1 MRFQFHYSPLRLHV
15 CLSGW
20 PIGWAPLPSCVCGP
34 PTFPQQPDELH
45 YAELSIAMPRNY
57 GTASGGVALGASGVS
72 GGVAGGIN
80 SGPMLGPNDPLL
92 ANNMNPPAYDY
103 FNEPTVYAQIDHF
116 KTMPMGNRNPAMH
129 HQMTVVTSPIGTVLT
144 PTGFHPGQHPSHHA
158 QHAMMQM
165 PPSAQQMHAMD
176 CMAIVNANAAAAALS
191 TQTLKQSP
199 SSYQTIVAAAN
210 HPHQMQGTTVTG
222 MATMPGNAVTPTAT
236 ATAQTNPYSR
246 EIVTVRTPLLYTQQE
261 SCV

>member
-1 MRFQFHYSPLRLHV
+1 MRFQFHYSPLRLHTY
-15 CLSGW
+15 LSGW
-20 PIGWAPLPSCVCGP
+20 PTGWLFYHHTPHSSCVCGA
-34 PTFPQQPDELH
+34 PTFSQQPDELH

-57 GTASGGVALGASGVS
+57 GTASGGGALGAGIGG
-72 GGVAGGIN
+72 GGVCGIN
-80 SGPMLGPNDPLL
+80 NGPILGSNDPLL
-92 ANNMNPPAYDY
+92 ANSMSPPAYDY

-116 KTMPMGNRNPAMH
+116 KTMPMSNRNPAMH

-144 PTGFHPGQHPSHHA
+144 PTGFHPGQIPLTHSHHA
-158 QHAMMQM
+158 QHALMQM
-165 PPSAQQMHAMD
+165 PPSSQQMHAMD
-176 CMAIVNANAAAAALS
+176 CMAIANSNATAAALS

-199 SSYQTIVAAAN
+199 SSYQAIVAA
-210 HPHQMQGTTVTG
+210 G
-222 MATMPGNAVTPTAT
+222 MATTPTAT